1 MNKNNPR
8 CVVHMYP
15 KKPNAF
21 FFVFV
26 IIFLGC
32 VLCLFQIY
40 NKISQQVLYV
50 VLDQFAKRNEI
61 FFLKHMWDDDVIFYN
76 FKIHKRKSSSNFF
89 CLSLKKVL
97 YYVHFV
103 TFFTNDFVQMGKKKS

>member
-1 MNKNNPR
+1 MCCPH
-8 CVVHMYP
+8 VP
-15 KKPNAF
+15 KKTKCIF
-21 FFVFV
+21 FCFCDYIFGLRSVFEP
-26 IIFLGC
+26 FN
-32 VLCLFQIY
+32 LCLFQIY